1 MKMNTDKPL
10 VWLHTEVKTPPF
22 SLKAR
27 LECGYLLRQ
36 LQQGEN
42 LSLPASRPM
51 PSIGLRCH
59 ELRIIDEN
67 TTWRVV
73 YRVEQDCVVI
83 AHVFKKKTQKTPKD
97 VMELCRRRLSAYDQ
111 L

>member
-1 MKMNTDKPL
+1 MSTDKSL
-10 VWLHTEVKTPPF
+10 VWLRTEVKTPPF
-22 SLKAR
+22 SSKAR

-42 LSLPASRPM
+42 LSLPVSRPM
-51 PSIGLRCH
+51 PNIGAHCH
-59 ELRIIDEN
+59 ELRIIDEDVA
-67 TTWRVV
+67 WRVV
-73 YRVEQDCVVI
+73 YRVDEDCIVI

-97 VMELCRRRLSAYDQ
+97 VIELCQTRLKAYDQ